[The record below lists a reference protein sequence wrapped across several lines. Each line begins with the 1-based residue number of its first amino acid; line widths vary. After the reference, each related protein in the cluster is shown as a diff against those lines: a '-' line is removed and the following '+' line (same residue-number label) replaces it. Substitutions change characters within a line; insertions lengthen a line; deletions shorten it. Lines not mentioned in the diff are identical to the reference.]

1 MFFINTM
8 VFLVFNILNMFF
20 TDFLNCYALFPLV
33 YTGLLYPPP
42 EINSESNFFEDASLK
57 STIEE
62 KEEIEV

>member
-1 MFFINTM
+1 M
-8 VFLVFNILNMFF
+8 LCF
-20 TDFLNCYALFPLV
+20 TLDCF
-33 YTGLLYPPP
+33 THPP

>member
-1 MFFINTM
+1 M
-8 VFLVFNILNMFF
+8 
-20 TDFLNCYALFPLV
+20 V
-33 YTGLLYPPP
+33 YTGLLYAPL

>member
-1 MFFINTM
+1 
-8 VFLVFNILNMFF
+8 
-20 TDFLNCYALFPLV
+20 LFPMV